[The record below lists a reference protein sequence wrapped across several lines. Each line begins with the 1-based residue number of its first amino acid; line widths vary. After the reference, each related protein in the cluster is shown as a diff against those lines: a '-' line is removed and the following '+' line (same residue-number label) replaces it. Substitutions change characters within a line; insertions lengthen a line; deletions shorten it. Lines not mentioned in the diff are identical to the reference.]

1 MGVNKK
7 YSFSQTP
14 KLYMIND
21 NMQDSRKR
29 DVVSFLAELKD
40 FKLNLKSLASS
51 CPSLKIRN
59 KLLNI
64 VFLILEDSRLTAFI
78 HDKKSIPLKKIS
90 QLSGELPDFIS
101 KYRNYIILYFILL
114 YPTKHTSLRNFLT
127 ITEDTNIPYDN
138 SQNTLMGV
146 VLAVCKNSSI
156 ILTSTGAIINI
167 VPTNIEH
174 SDVKLGDIIEG
185 VKMKAFNG
193 KLPLIIGMSFILAL
207 SIFIAS
213 LVYNNTQSVVVLEI
227 SGNLTLRVNS
237 FGKVHE
243 VSGGS
248 STTRKIVKNL
258 KIDNKS
264 LDKALYD
271 ILAYSKDTGIIDKG
285 SSINIYITNKSIN
298 LSKLED
304 TVNFLKG
311 NQINTNINN
320 NGKDEF
326 IDSSSNDISS
336 SLLNIK
342 GRELFIFSSF
352 IFFSIAHLI

>member
-1 MGVNKK
+1 M
-7 YSFSQTP
+7 
-14 KLYMIND
+14 
-21 NMQDSRKR
+21 
-29 DVVSFLAELKD
+29 
-40 FKLNLKSLASS
+40 
-51 CPSLKIRN
+51 
-59 KLLNI
+59 
-64 VFLILEDSRLTAFI
+64 TAFI

-90 QLSGELPDFIS
+90 QISGELPDFIS

-127 ITEDTNIPYDN
+127 ITEDANMPYDN

-146 VLAVCKNSSI
+146 VLSVCKNSSI

-167 VPTNIEH
+167 APTNMDNGE
-174 SDVKLGDIIEG
+174 VKLGDIVEG
-185 VKMKAFNG
+185 TKLKTFNG
-193 KLPLIIGMSFILAL
+193 KLPLIIGASFILAL
-207 SIFIAS
+207 SILIAS
-213 LVYNNTQSVVVLEI
+213 LVYNNTQSVVILDI

-248 STTRKIVKNL
+248 SATRKIVKAVDIN
-258 KIDNKS
+258 NKS

-271 ILAYSKDTGIIDKG
+271 ILSYSKDTGIIDKG

-298 LSKLED
+298 FSKLED
-304 TVNFLKG
+304 TINFIKG

-320 NGKDEF
+320 NGEDEF
-326 IDSSSNDISS
+326 IDLSLNDISS

-342 GRELFIFSSF
+342 GRELFSFSSF
-352 IFFSIAHLI
+352 IFFPIAYLN

>member
-7 YSFSQTP
+7 YSFSPAP

-40 FKLNLKSLASS
+40 FKLNLRSLASS

-90 QLSGELPDFIS
+90 QISGELPDFIS

-127 ITEDTNIPYDN
+127 ITEDANMPYDN

-146 VLAVCKNSSI
+146 VLSVCKNSSI

-167 VPTNIEH
+167 APTNMDNGE
-174 SDVKLGDIIEG
+174 VKLGDIVEG
-185 VKMKAFNG
+185 TKLKTFNG
-193 KLPLIIGMSFILAL
+193 KLPLIIGASFILAL
-207 SIFIAS
+207 SILIAS
-213 LVYNNTQSVVVLEI
+213 LVYNNTQSVVILDI

-248 STTRKIVKNL
+248 SATRKIVKAVDIN
-258 KIDNKS
+258 NKS

-271 ILAYSKDTGIIDKG
+271 ILSYSKDTGIIDKG

-298 LSKLED
+298 FSKLED
-304 TVNFLKG
+304 TINFIKG

-320 NGKDEF
+320 NGEDEF
-326 IDSSSNDISS
+326 IDLSLNDISS

-342 GRELFIFSSF
+342 GRELFSFSSF
-352 IFFSIAHLI
+352 IFFPIAYLN